1 MIANALIFL
10 VQTICDFFAGAL
22 LLRFWMQWARAP
34 IRNPLSE
41 FLQALTNFIVLPARR
56 VIPGLW
62 GHDLATLVLAWI
74 VLVIETALVLLIKD
88 IPLQISVV
96 GAIAAIAAVLM
107 LRVAVYLVMFVIFML
122 AILSWVNPGHWMG
135 SSLNALA
142 RPILR
147 PLQRFIPPIGAFDL
161 TPLIALIVCQ
171 LILMLPLAFLEGLAG
186 RLL

>member
-1 MIANALIFL
+1 MIANALNFL

-34 IRNPLSE
+34 FRNPLSQ

-62 GHDLATLVLAWI
+62 GHDLATLVLAWL
-74 VLVIETALVLLIKD
+74 VLLIETTLVLLIKGYALN
-88 IPLQISVV
+88 I
-96 GAIAAIAAVLM
+96 GAIGALLAISAVML
-107 LRVAVYLVMFVIFML
+107 LRVAVYMMIFVILVL
-122 AILSWVNPGHWMG
+122 AVLSWVNPGHWMG
-135 SSLNALA
+135 SILSAMA

-147 PLQRFIPPIGAFDL
+147 PLQRIVPPVGAFDL

-171 LILMLPLAFLEGLAG
+171 LILMLPIAYLEGLAA

>member
-34 IRNPLSE
+34 FRNPLSE
-41 FLQALTNFIVLPARR
+41 FLQALTNFAVLPARR

-74 VLVIETALVLLIKD
+74 VLFVETTLLLLIKGYAMH
-88 IPLQISVV
+88 IGAV
-96 GAIAAIAAVLM
+96 GALVAVSAVML
-107 LRVAVYLVMFVIFML
+107 LRVAIYLVMFVIFML
-122 AILSWVNPGHWMG
+122 AILSWVNPHNWMG
-135 SSLNALA
+135 SVLNAMA

-147 PLQRFIPPIGAFDL
+147 PLQRIVPPIGAFDL

-171 LILMLPLAFLEGLAG
+171 LILMLPLAYLEGLAG

>member
-1 MIANALIFL
+1 MIANALTFL

-34 IRNPLSE
+34 LRNPLSE
-41 FLQALTNFIVLPARR
+41 FLQALTNFVALPARR

-62 GHDLATLVLAWI
+62 GHDLATLVLAWVVMFI
-74 VLVIETALVLLIKD
+74 ETVLVMLIKG
-88 IPLQISVV
+88 IPLQL
-96 GAIAAIAAVLM
+96 GAVAAFAAIAAVM
-107 LRVAVYLVMFVIFML
+107 TLRVAVYLVMFVIFML

-135 SSLNALA
+135 STLNALA
-142 RPILR
+142 RPILH
-147 PLQRFIPPIGAFDL
+147 PLQRLIPPVGAFDL

-171 LILMLPLAFLEGLAG
+171 LILMLPLAFLEAVAG

>member
-1 MIANALIFL
+1 VISNALIFL

-34 IRNPLSE
+34 FRNPLSE
-41 FLQALTNFIVLPARR
+41 FLRALTNFAVLPARR

-62 GHDLATLVLAWI
+62 GHDLATLVLAWFI
-74 VLVIETALVLLIKD
+74 LLVETTLLLLIKGYALH
-88 IPLQISVV
+88 IGAAGALVAIS
-96 GAIAAIAAVLM
+96 AVML

-122 AILSWVNPGHWMG
+122 AILSWVNPHNWMG
-135 SSLNALA
+135 SVLTAMA
-142 RPILR
+142 RPMLR
-147 PLQRFIPPIGAFDL
+147 PLQRIVPPVGAFDL

-171 LILMLPLAFLEGLAG
+171 LILMLPLAYLEGLAG